1 TGASA
6 TTPYLICIAV
16 STTGD
21 PTGTYY
27 RYSFQYTNFPDY
39 PKLGVWPDGY
49 YLAVNQF
56 NASGTV
62 FLGPMVAALDRTRM
76 LNGMSATQQTM
87 TLLAAYGSL
96 LPATLDGRTAPPT
109 GSPGY
114 FMDLASNALHLWK
127 FHVDW
132 SNVLN
137 TTFTGPTT
145 LAVAAFSQACSGT
158 TCIPQSGTTQQLDS
172 LADRLMYRLAYRNFG
187 DHESLVTTHSVTAG
201 SSVGVRWYELRMQS
215 DGSPSLFQSGT
226 YAPDSN
232 YRWMGSAAMDSAG
245 DVGLGF
251 SVSSSST
258 HPGIAYTGR
267 LANDATG
274 TMPQGESTV
283 VSGGGS
289 QTGGLSRWGD
299 YSSMSVDPADGCT
312 FWYTNEYLPSNGSF
326 NWVTRIASF
335 KFPSCGT
342 APPANDFSIS
352 ANPSSLSLA
361 PNTPATSTIS
371 TAITT
376 GSAQTVSLTVSG
388 VPSGASASLNPTS
401 VTSGGSSTLNVSSGT
416 AAAGTYT
423 LTVTG
428 TGSSATTHSTTVTLT
443 LSGPPPAAG
452 ITNGDFESGN
462 LSGWTSA
469 GSASISTAAH
479 GGTYSAMVG
488 YTSPTNGDS
497 SIAQTF
503 TAPSAGGTLS
513 FWYQVHCPDTL
524 TYDWATATLVD
535 NGSNTTTTMLPKTCS
550 NAGTWAQ
557 ATASLTGGHTY
568 NLA

>member
-1 TGASA
+1 
-6 TTPYLICIAV
+6 
-16 STTGD
+16 
-21 PTGTYY
+21 
-27 RYSFQYTNFPDY
+27 
-39 PKLGVWPDGY
+39 
-49 YLAVNQF
+49 
-56 NASGTV
+56 
-62 FLGPMVAALDRTRM
+62 
-76 LNGMSATQQTM
+76 
-87 TLLAAYGSL
+87 
-96 LPATLDGRTAPPT
+96 
-109 GSPGY
+109 
-114 FMDLASNALHLWK
+114 
-127 FHVDW
+127 
-132 SNVLN
+132 
-137 TTFTGPTT
+137 
-145 LAVAAFSQACSGT
+145 
-158 TCIPQSGTTQQLDS
+158 
-172 LADRLMYRLAYRNFG
+172 
-187 DHESLVTTHSVTAG
+187 
-201 SSVGVRWYELRMQS
+201 GVRWYELRMQS

-245 DVGLGF
+245 DLGLGF

-371 TAITT
+371 TAITA
-376 GSAQTVSLTVSG
+376 GSAQTVNLTVTG
-388 VPSGASASLNPTS
+388 VPSGASASLNPAS
-401 VTSGGSSTLNVSSGT
+401 VTSGGSSTLNINSGT

-428 TGSSATTHSTTVTLT
+428 TGSSATHSTTATLT

-452 ITNGDFESGN
+452 TTKGAFE
-462 LSGWTSA
+462 
-469 GSASISTAAH
+469 
-479 GGTYSAMVG
+479 
-488 YTSPTNGDS
+488 
-497 SIAQTF
+497 
-503 TAPSAGGTLS
+503 
-513 FWYQVHCPDTL
+513 
-524 TYDWATATLVD
+524 
-535 NGSNTTTTMLPKTCS
+535 
-550 NAGTWAQ
+550 
-557 ATASLTGGHTY
+557 
-568 NLA
+568 